1 MILVKRESFDEW
13 PQAVNC
19 SLRVHSVCFANS
31 RSRCCETKFNQLFPF
46 GLVLNNISFVMVS
59 TSNFNITRYRRTV
72 VYIFSRVLWNKF
84 NHKSSQYRL
93 TESSLSLAWVCF
105 VRTFQLRG
113 TVFSI
118 LSCDAICLSPLKI
131 NDKKFSFKHWYC
143 VLCLKIP
150 IIEQYGFSKLSCEM
164 KIPIIWAIRYFQN
177 SHAIMFVFCLQIVLL
192 QRGWV
197 M

>member
-1 MILVKRESFDEW
+1 MDWNDSCKEREFWWMVSGSQKELV
-13 PQAVNC
+13 VNY

-46 GLVLNNISFVMVS
+46 GLVLNNVSFVMVS
-59 TSNFNITRYRRTV
+59 TPNFNITRYRRTV

-131 NDKKFSFKHWYC
+131 NDKTMEGLKAGIC

-150 IIEQYGFSKLSCEM
+150 IIEQYGIFKTFM
-164 KIPIIWAIRYFQN
+164 R
-177 SHAIMFVFCLQIVLL
+177 
-192 QRGWV
+192 
-197 M
+197 